1 MTAIQDA
8 NVNGKCVQ
16 VIINSIDGV
25 SNIDLF
31 NAVTAAMNAVI
42 TQYENKLDKDI
53 DYSAYIM
60 DKDNVAIY

>member
-1 MTAIQDA
+1 MTAVQDA
-8 NVNGKCVQ
+8 NVNGVCVQ
-16 VIINSIDGV
+16 VNINSIDGV
-25 SNIDLF
+25 SNTDLF
-31 NAVTAAMNAVI
+31 NAVTAAINAVI

>member
-31 NAVTAAMNAVI
+31 NAVTTAMNAVI

>member
-1 MTAIQDA
+1 MTAVQDA
-8 NVNGKCVQ
+8 NVNGVCVQ
-16 VIINSIDGV
+16 VNINSIDGV
-25 SNIDLF
+25 SNTDLF

>member
-1 MTAIQDA
+1 MTAVQDA
-8 NVNGKCVQ
+8 NVNGVCVQ
-16 VIINSIDGV
+16 VNINSIDGV